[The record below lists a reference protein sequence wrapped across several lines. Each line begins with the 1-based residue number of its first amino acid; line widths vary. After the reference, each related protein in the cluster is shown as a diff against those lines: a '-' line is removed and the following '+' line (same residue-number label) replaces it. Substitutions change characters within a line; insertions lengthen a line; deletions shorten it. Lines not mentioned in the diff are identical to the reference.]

1 MSQENEVEQEPVVT
15 GPGKVLKEKRESL
28 NLTIEDIAGKLHL
41 RPSIIES
48 LEADNYDLEVST
60 TFTKG
65 YIRLYAKHLG
75 LDAEPL
81 LQQFDNLT
89 NTSKQPAKLRSFS
102 QKVAKQASDA
112 RLMMVTYFIIAV
124 IIGLSVVWWLQQDDD
139 GESSSIPS
147 GLTIEEV
154 STNEPN
160 RDNPNDVVTEEQD
173 DEPLESFREE
183 LVSDDSVDAQLIES
197 ATVENNSVEDTF
209 AEPTSDDAS
218 VNSVFS
224 GSQLREG
231 ENQELPVSVENPAEI
246 GSQIQDGA
254 EALLDEELQ
263 SDGSKL
269 TADSAQNGSLVS
281 DASIEPIADLNAS
294 LEELNEIQTDDEAY
308 ELAQRNA
315 AAAQA
320 MQSGVVFTFAQDCWV
335 SITDATGEVV
345 AIGIKTAGRVMPVPG
360 IAPFEVV
367 LGAPKGVSLTVDGVP
382 FDMSQFP
389 AGRTARFTV
398 TRESASEIGG

>member
-41 RPSIIES
+41 RPSIIEG
-48 LEADNYDLEVST
+48 LESDSYDLEVST

-139 GESSSIPS
+139 AQSTFVPS
-147 GLTIEEV
+147 GLLIEEV
-154 STNEPN
+154 SPNESNQDNTNN
-160 RDNPNDVVTEEQD
+160 AVTEEQV
-173 DEPLESFREE
+173 DEPLESFRDE
-183 LVSDDSVDAQLIES
+183 LVNNDSVDAQLIEND
-197 ATVENNSVEDTF
+197 TVENNSMEDTF
-209 AEPTSDDAS
+209 AELTADDAS
-218 VNSVFS
+218 VSSGVS
-224 GSQLREG
+224 GSQLQED
-231 ENQELPVSVENPAEI
+231 ENQGQPVSVENPAEI
-246 GSQIQDGA
+246 ESQIQDSA
-254 EALLDEELQ
+254 QALLDEELQ
-263 SDGSKL
+263 SDSSEL
-269 TADSAQNGSLVS
+269 TADFPQDSSLVS

-294 LEELNEIQTDDEAY
+294 LEVENEIQTDDEAY

-367 LGAPKGVSLTVDGVP
+367 LGAPRGVSLTVDGVP

-398 TRESASEIGG
+398 SRENASEIGG